1 MDVVFFAA
9 RLIVAGPVHIV
20 SVSSEENTV
29 RDSGP
34 DTTFDTIARL
44 VPRGDAVAAEGFR
57 SAMRQLAGGVSVVT
71 VGRGA
76 EVSGM
81 TVTSVTSLS
90 AEPPSLLVCVNRG
103 ASSWPLLEQHGAFAV
118 NILSADQQDVADR
131 FAGRH
136 GVSGAARFDGA
147 RWTTLVT
154 GTPVLVDALA
164 SLDCR
169 VEEVIERHSHAI
181 VIGRVVAVGVG
192 ERTAALAYWHG
203 DYVALDRDEDA
214 VRLADVSLPLPR
226 HRGS

>member
-1 MDVVFFAA
+1 M
-9 RLIVAGPVHIV
+9 
-20 SVSSEENTV
+20 
-29 RDSGP
+29 
-34 DTTFDTIARL
+34 TFDALARIL
-44 VPRGDAVAAEGFR
+44 PRDDEVASEGFR

-76 EVSGM
+76 EISGM

-103 ASSWPLLEQHGAFAV
+103 ASSWPLLEKHRAFAV
-118 NILSADQQDVADR
+118 NILNADQQDIADR

-154 GTPVLVDALA
+154 GTPVLADCLA

-181 VIGRVVAVGVG
+181 VIGRVAAVRAG

-214 VRLADVSLPLPR
+214 VRLADVSLPLAR